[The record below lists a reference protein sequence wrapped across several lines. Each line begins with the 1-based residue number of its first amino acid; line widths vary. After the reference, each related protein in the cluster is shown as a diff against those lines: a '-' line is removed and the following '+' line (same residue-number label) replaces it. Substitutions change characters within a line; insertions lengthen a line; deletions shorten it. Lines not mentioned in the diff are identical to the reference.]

1 MVHKRNENFKG
12 GGNPCQGNQHT
23 LSSLRQNPLYN
34 SCLPGGVPC
43 SWALGYHNDSGIL
56 ASPSV
61 WVVLNFDCILMSSRK
76 VLKWLMPGPLGRT
89 IKLEPMMMKSGHQN
103 FFLNFPN
110 ILLKSQIE
118 EPTRQFLSPN
128 HGPIPWF
135 LCGSHYF
142 LVITDVP
149 FPPPHFLLLPPQ
161 THSYRYL
168 PPAFPGTDLLA
179 KRKRYQHHR
188 DSQTCRHH
196 NPSSKGITQK
206 KQKSEQGEQVFCV
219 SCFVFVSEP
228 TKGCYQS
235 QKIGASGGEE

>member
-76 VLKWLMPGPLGRT
+76 FLKWLMPRPLGRT

-149 FPPPHFLLLPPQ
+149 SPHLTSSCSLPKHTAIGTYLLLSQ
-161 THSYRYL
+161 EQICWLKGKDTN
-168 PPAFPGTDLLA
+168 TIETVKLA
-179 KRKRYQHHR
+179 DTIIPVQKESPRRNRKVNKENR
-188 DSQTCRHH
+188 
-196 NPSSKGITQK
+196 
-206 KQKSEQGEQVFCV
+206 F
-219 SCFVFVSEP
+219 FVFHVLFL
-228 TKGCYQS
+228 S
-235 QKIGASGGEE
+235 QNQLKDATSHRR